1 MEHRKEIMAAEWEE
15 KCPDICPSDAH
26 TERIWTDVIK

>member
-1 MEHRKEIMAAEWEE
+1 MAVKREGKFPRA
-15 KCPDICPSDAH
+15 CPSDAN